1 MKSYQEKIEE
11 LREKKNNAKTKKQR
25 EYYLRKIIALTLEGK
40 SI

>member
-1 MKSYQEKIEE
+1 MDSYNTKIEK

-25 EYYLRKIIALTLEGK
+25 EYYLRKIIALNLEGK

>member
-1 MKSYQEKIEE
+1 MESYNTKIEK
-11 LREKKNNAKTKKQR
+11 LRERKNNAKTKKQR